1 MDTWLITRYLLAR
14 FQQLKE
20 HLRGFRTAKPVKVL
34 RLSVAVGHRNL
45 RVVARYLVKPWS
57 RCVLT
62 LQGIWSIRKLRG
74 SMRHK
79 MAILLRVVWLGMRG
93 AETQEWRGLTNS
105 ALTNRNQWLRHGQE
119 MGWISAPNCYWHD
132 TIPLSDEEEAILDEE
147 DELCVLVVRIYE

>member
-20 HLRGFRTAKPVKVL
+20 HLRGFRTAKPV
-34 RLSVAVGHRNL
+34 S
-45 RVVARYLVKPWS
+45 
-57 RCVLT
+57 
-62 LQGIWSIRKLRG
+62 
-74 SMRHK
+74 
-79 MAILLRVVWLGMRG
+79 
-93 AETQEWRGLTNS
+93 S